1 MRKCTSCNKNISE
14 FSEVCPYCGAKYGEK
29 APTNNSSAVTPVHIA
44 DTHAIGAGIICILLG
59 ILSVLS
65 YVLPIMHEIP
75 PTSIFAKLKAFDL
88 GDIIYIAMFALLGAF
103 IIRRK
108 KDKLLVIVAAVFGI
122 WQCIEQF
129 KWIKPLFRGDFYI
142 SYIFQFLLP
151 VVFCVVLFFAVLHY
165 CGSSKQSKL
174 VWKLPLIVAIVC
186 FMLNTIW
193 LILSRRVLSLI
204 ELIWL
209 PLLIVGSYLFGK
221 WIKEAQ

>member
-29 APTNNSSAVTPVHIA
+29 APTNNGSVVKPANIA
-44 DTHAIGAGIICILLG
+44 DVYAIGSGVICIVLG
-59 ILSVLS
+59 VLSVLS
-65 YVLPIMHEIP
+65 HVLPVMHEIP
-75 PTSIFAKLKAFDL
+75 PTSIFARQKAFDL
-88 GDIIYIAMFALLGAF
+88 GDIIYMAMFALLGAF

-129 KWIKPLFRGDFYI
+129 KWLKPLFRGDFYI

-151 VVFCVVLFFAVLHY
+151 VVFCAVLIFAVFHY
-165 CGSSKQSKL
+165 CGSSKQSKII
-174 VWKLPLIVAIVC
+174 WKLPVSVAIVC
-186 FMLNTIW
+186 FVFNTIW
-193 LILSRRVLSLI
+193 LILSRRALSLI

-209 PLLIVGSYLFGK
+209 PLLVVGSYLFGK
-221 WIKEAQ
+221 WIKET

>member
-29 APTNNSSAVTPVHIA
+29 APTNNGSAVKPVHIA
-44 DTHAIGAGIICILLG
+44 DAYAIGSGVICIILG

-65 YVLPIMHEIP
+65 YVLPVMHEIP
-75 PTSIFAKLKAFDL
+75 PTSIFARLKAFDL
-88 GDIIYIAMFALLGAF
+88 GDIIYMAMFALLGAF

-129 KWIKPLFRGDFYI
+129 KWLKPLFRGDFYI

-151 VVFCVVLFFAVLHY
+151 VFFCAVLFFAVLYY
-165 CGSSKQSKL
+165 CGSNKQSK
-174 VWKLPLIVAIVC
+174 VIWKLPVIVAIEC
-186 FMLNTIW
+186 FVFNTIW
-193 LILSRRVLSLI
+193 LILSHRVLSLI

-221 WIKEAQ
+221 WIKES